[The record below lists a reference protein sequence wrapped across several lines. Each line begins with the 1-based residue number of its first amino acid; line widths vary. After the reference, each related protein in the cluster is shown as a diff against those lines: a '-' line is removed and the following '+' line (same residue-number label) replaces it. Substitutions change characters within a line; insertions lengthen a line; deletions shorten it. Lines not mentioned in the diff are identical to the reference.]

1 MHPPCNTPRLTAIM
15 LIGTRP
21 KLGAPPSEKLKNQ
34 VKERSTRKETVEMF
48 QMLFFCESE
57 RHKNNS
63 DKGEQY
69 G

>member
-34 VKERSTRKETVEMF
+34 VKERSTRKETAEMF
-48 QMLFFCESE
+48 QNAFFL
-57 RHKNNS
+57 RKR
-63 DKGEQY
+63 KA
-69 G
+69 